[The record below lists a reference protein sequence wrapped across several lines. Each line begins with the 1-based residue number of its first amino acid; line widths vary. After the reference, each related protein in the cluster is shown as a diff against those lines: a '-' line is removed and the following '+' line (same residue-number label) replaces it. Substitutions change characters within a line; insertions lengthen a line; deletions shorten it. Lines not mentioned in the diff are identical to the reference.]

1 MRVSRSFP
9 KLGNERNGK
18 SVPKARPFTG
28 RRLSRAPPPRPDVG
42 HEPIRAEVDRE
53 SPVSYADH
61 TMSVLTIRISDE
73 EKAQL
78 ARRAKESGVSAGAL
92 VRRLLNES
100 PLTSAEDL
108 LKEMERRMGDQSL
121 RVRRRK

>member
-1 MRVSRSFP
+1 
-9 KLGNERNGK
+9 
-18 SVPKARPFTG
+18 
-28 RRLSRAPPPRPDVG
+28 
-42 HEPIRAEVDRE
+42 
-53 SPVSYADH
+53 
-61 TMSVLTIRISDE
+61 MSVLTIRISDE

-92 VRRLLNES
+92 VRCLLNES